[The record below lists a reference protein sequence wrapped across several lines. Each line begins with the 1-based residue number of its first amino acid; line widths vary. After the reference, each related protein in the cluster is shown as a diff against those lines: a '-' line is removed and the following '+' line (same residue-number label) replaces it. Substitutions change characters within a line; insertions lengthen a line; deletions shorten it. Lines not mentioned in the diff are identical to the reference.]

1 VRPRAVERWLGHAEP
16 ALPPEKVV
24 SFEAFGWRYAWA
36 QRRAW
41 DATALRRVFAE
52 YAARFDR
59 SVLRHGL
66 GEADTV
72 YGLNG
77 AVLELFEAAKARGMR
92 CIVEQT
98 MAPRRFHDRILRE
111 ELARWPGWQ
120 PDLGLPQI
128 GVSRALSARKR
139 GGDRPT

>member
-1 VRPRAVERWLGHAEP
+1 MGAATGVGC
-16 ALPPEKVV
+16 
-24 SFEAFGWRYAWA
+24 
-36 QRRAW
+36 
-41 DATALRRVFAE
+41 TALRRVFAG

-72 YGLNG
+72 YGFNG

-120 PDLGLPQI
+120 PDLGLPQL